1 MRFSTL
7 LVAGISAIAHA
18 THDAPV
24 VLNNPHVTYQAVFP
38 KDAFYHGNIHGNV
51 CGSVRASRGPHGRG
65 VRFDVRLENLPKEGG
80 PFLYHI
86 HEDRV
91 PADGNCTKTL
101 AHLDPYGRGEDPPC
115 DSRAKDSCQVGDLS
129 GKYGQPKRGLEI
141 WYFDNYT
148 SLAEGTPA
156 FLGNRSI
163 VVHFAN
169 KTRITCANFEK
180 LSGCPA

>member
-7 LVAGISAIAHA
+7 VVAGFSAIAQA

-24 VLNNPHVTYQAVFP
+24 VRNNPNVIYEAALP
-38 KDAFYHGNIHGNV
+38 KHGFYHGNIHV
-51 CGSVRASRGPHGRG
+51 QGSVRASRGPGGTG
-65 VRFDVRLENLPKEGG
+65 VKFDVDFKSLPKEGG

-86 HEDRV
+86 HVNRV

-115 DSRAKDSCQVGDLS
+115 DARAPQTCQVGDLS
-129 GKYGQPKRGLEI
+129 GKHGEPKIAPLKF
-141 WYFDNYT
+141 YFVDPYV
-148 SLAEGTPA
+148 SLAEGTEA

-169 KTRITCANFEK
+169 KTRIACANFEK
-180 LSGCPA
+180 VSGCPA

>member
-7 LVAGISAIAHA
+7 LVAGFCAIAH

-24 VLNNPHVTYQAVFP
+24 VKDNPNVIYEAVFP
-38 KDAFYHGNIHGNV
+38 MDAFYHGNIHGNV
-51 CGSVRASRGPHGRG
+51 RGSVRASPGPNG
-65 VRFDVRLENLPKEGG
+65 VGVKFNVRLENLPKEGG

-101 AHLDPYGRGEDPPC
+101 AHLDPYGRGENPPC
-115 DSRAKDSCQVGDLS
+115 DSRAMQSCQVGDLS
-129 GKYGQPKRGLEI
+129 GKHGEPKRDMKF
-141 WYFDNYT
+141 WYYDDYT
-148 SLAEGTPA
+148 SLAERTPA

-180 LSGCPA
+180 SSGCHA